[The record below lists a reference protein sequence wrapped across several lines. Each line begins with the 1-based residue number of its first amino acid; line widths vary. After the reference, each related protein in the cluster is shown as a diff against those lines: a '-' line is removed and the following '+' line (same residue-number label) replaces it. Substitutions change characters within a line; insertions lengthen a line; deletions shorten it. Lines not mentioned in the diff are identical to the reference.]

1 MKPYDGKVV
10 HSTRDEDG
18 VIDIV
23 EEPTTLTM
31 HFGTRA
37 RQTTMFLH
45 DPRALAL
52 SYTHCMAM
60 GLLFIEAPRR
70 VLILGLGGG
79 ALPKFLLHHFP
90 NCQVDVVEKR
100 PKVVELARAYFHLPE
115 EPRLKI
121 FIDCAESFLR
131 QRTGGDYD
139 MVMVDIH
146 DREGMA
152 KAQGEKAFFTHC
164 QQLMSKRGVLLTNL
178 WSGERQDI
186 LERMKA
192 HLKDCFSGQ
201 VMHLPVAGKHN
212 TVALVFN
219 FPIPRGGPKKV
230 RRRANELRDRLGV
243 DFPRLLWEL
252 ARFNRQWR

>member
-1 MKPYDGKVV
+1 MKPYDGKVI

-23 EEPTTLTM
+23 EEPTTLSM

-52 SYTHCMAM
+52 SYTHCMMM
-60 GLLFIEAPRR
+60 GLLFVEAPRR

-90 NCQVDVVEKR
+90 DCQVDVVEKR
-100 PKVVELARAYFHLPE
+100 QKVVELARAYFHLPE
-115 EPRLKI
+115 EPRLRI
-121 FIDCAESFLR
+121 FVDCAESFLR
-131 QRTGGDYD
+131 QEEGDYD
-139 MVMVDIH
+139 IVMVDIH

-152 KAQGEKAFFTHC
+152 RALEEKSFFTRC
-164 QQLMSKRGVLLTNL
+164 QQLMSERGLLLTNL
-178 WSGERQDI
+178 WSGGHQDVLARVKDH
-186 LERMKA
+186 LE
-192 HLKDCFSGQ
+192 DCFAGQ
-201 VMHLPVAGKHN
+201 VMHLPVAGKQN

-219 FPIPRGGPKKV
+219 FPIPQGGPRKV

-243 DFPRLLWEL
+243 KFPRLLWEL
-252 ARFNRQWR
+252 ARSNQQWR